1 MTEGPSPGC
10 YEGMTS
16 ASRTAGFPLAAHAV
30 CAAAGVRDGLR
41 ATQFYVRDLSNADR
55 FGRGAPERVP
65 FLSRMV
71 AQGARVID
79 RLMSWGANASIALF
93 LPSWRKLPSPFT
105 PGIMHDVARGIRENS
120 LVHNPTFNAYFFRA
134 AIHIAGR
141 YSAPPW
147 LILEHRVDAARRSL
161 VAQMDETVSED
172 VMMARILIALVE
184 QGPVARIGA
193 VPERSRF
200 FSRVEPNVAVIAIAC
215 VALMFADEGQPT
227 VALDED
233 AFFSLTG
240 ALIGPRLPAIA
251 GYIEHRDEAGL
262 ARELADIKAMY

>member
-1 MTEGPSPGC
+1 MT
-10 YEGMTS
+10 
-16 ASRTAGFPLAAHAV
+16 TATRADTVPFAAHAT

-41 ATQFYVRDLSNADR
+41 AAQYYVRDLANADR
-55 FGRGAPERVP
+55 FGKGEPHRVP

-71 AQGARVID
+71 AKGARLVD
-79 RLMSWGANASIALF
+79 SLMSCGANLSIALF

-105 PGIMHDVARGIRENS
+105 PGLMHAVARDIRNDS

-161 VAQMDETVSED
+161 APRVEEAASENE
-172 VMMARILIALVE
+172 MMARILIALVE

-193 VPERSRF
+193 VSEKNRF
-200 FSRVEPNVAVIAIAC
+200 FARVEPNVAVFSIAC
-215 VALMFADEGQPT
+215 VALMFAEDGKPAE
-227 VALDED
+227 AIDED
-233 AFFSLTG
+233 EFFTVTG

-251 GYIEHRDEAGL
+251 SFIERRDEAGL
-262 ARELADIKAMY
+262 ARELADIKSMY